1 MGAVKTSRRRQA
13 LWWSAGYEYRYGRV
27 EMLDKAYFRNERKWL
42 IDIPGADEY
51 NNRRKMAGLPKIRR
65 AKS

>member
-1 MGAVKTSRRRQA
+1 

-42 IDIPGADEY
+42 IDIPGAEEY
-51 NNRRKMAGLPKIRR
+51 NNRRKMAGLPLIRR